1 MKHLPFRLPFLGAV
15 AALLL
20 ATGAPL
26 QAQGSLPQ
34 GEGRDLVAT
43 ACTQC
48 HTLAT
53 IVVGREGAAGWKGHV
68 YNMVLRGAQL
78 TAPEADTVIRY
89 LAANFGP
96 GAVQPAKVA
105 ITLPAGPG
113 KELVETR
120 CATCHDLERVAVIK
134 RPRQHW
140 PAIVTNMVTRGAVAT
155 PDEARTIAS
164 YLMAQFGSD

>member
-1 MKHLPFRLPFLGAV
+1 MKPVTLLGA

-20 ATGAPL
+20 VATSA
-26 QAQGSLPQ
+26 QAQGPLPQ

-48 HTLAT
+48 HALTP
-53 IVVGREGAAGWKGHV
+53 IVSGREGQAGWKKHV

-78 TAPEADTVIRY
+78 TPSEADTVINY

-96 GAVQPAKVA
+96 RAGQAGKVMLPDGA
-105 ITLPAGPG
+105 G

-120 CATCHDLERVAVIK
+120 CAACHDLERVTIVK
-134 RPRQHW
+134 RYRKNPG
-140 PAIVTNMVTRGAVAT
+140 P
-155 PDEARTIAS
+155 
-164 YLMAQFGSD
+164 LM

>member
-1 MKHLPFRLPFLGAV
+1 MKPVTLLGA

-20 ATGAPL
+20 VATSA
-26 QAQGSLPQ
+26 QAQGPLPQ

-48 HTLAT
+48 HALIP
-53 IVVGREGAAGWKGHV
+53 IVSGREGQAGWKKHV

-78 TAPEADTVIRY
+78 TPSEADTVINY

-96 GAVQPAKVA
+96 RAGQAGKVMLPDGA
-105 ITLPAGPG
+105 G

-120 CATCHDLERVAVIK
+120 CAACHDLERVTIVK
-134 RPRQHW
+134 RYRKDW
-140 PAIVTNMVTRGAVAT
+140 PPLVANMVARGAVAT
-155 PDEARTIAS
+155 PEEAHTIAT
-164 YLMAQFGSD
+164 YLAAQFGHD